1 MSIDE
6 YVVELAA
13 REHIPLLP
21 DIERAAATL
30 FPADILP
37 PELRSGAVPVEQL
50 ECARSEG
57 RLWTAVTTTGRPV
70 GFAIAAAE
78 SNTTFLQEMDVHP
91 DHQNKGLGRRL
102 VQSVITWARTLDHSS
117 ITLTTFENVPWNA
130 PYYARLGFQIIAE
143 NQLSQALR
151 EHLDAERRQGLQYRV
166 AMEKTLTAW
175 R

>member
-1 MSIDE
+1 
-6 YVVELAA
+6 
-13 REHIPLLP
+13 
-21 DIERAAATL
+21 
-30 FPADILP
+30 
-37 PELRSGAVPVEQL
+37 
-50 ECARSEG
+50 
-57 RLWTAVTTTGRPV
+57 VTTTGRPV

>member
-13 REHIPLLP
+13 REHIPMLP
-21 DIERAAATL
+21 DIERAAAAL

-37 PELRSGAVPVEQL
+37 PGLRAGAVPVEQL
-50 ECARSEG
+50 ERARLEG
-57 RLWTAVTTTGRPV
+57 RLWTAATTTGRPV

-102 VQSVITWARTLDHSS
+102 VQSVITWARTHGHSC
-117 ITLTTFENVPWNA
+117 ITLTTFERIPWNA
-130 PYYARLGFQIIAE
+130 PYYARLGFRIMAE
-143 NQLSQALR
+143 DELTTSLR
-151 EHLDAERRQGLQYRV
+151 EHLDAERAQGLQHRV
-166 AMEKTLTAW
+166 AMQKVLAAW